1 MVDTTVRVF
10 SKNTGLPLMQPDE
23 TPSLPVDYDLPKSS
37 HKSPDGDLYMEFP
50 SGLSYRFSVTDEEF
64 FSVLS
69 VVDAKNALLLLSNGM
84 TSSEQVTEFLE
95 NKGMHHLIRD
105 NKKLSEAALESGMN
119 PLHLM
124 ELMGFMRTTDSA
136 SVNAVRT
143 YALEKS
149 ETPDLW
155 FYSSLAQ
162 SVMMGDARYEDIKII
177 GPALVRRHFDLEN
190 LSSRL
195 SDLASSKTSLG
206 YDASHLL
213 RAIER
218 RMESGMST
226 EIGDA
231 LLTLMAHFGGDEAL
245 KLKNPV
251 QLRHAVYSAATK
263 EEAIACFPYA
273 DEVFE
278 MLPDAEVSFTSLVTM
293 KGNGIPVST
302 VVDGLSAGRNASQII
317 AMHAGVEA
325 ALTDGWL

>member
-251 QLRHAVYSAATK
+251 QLRHAVYSAATR

-293 KGNGIPVST
+293 RGNGIPVST
-302 VVDGLSAGRNASQII
+302 VVDGLKIGRNASQII